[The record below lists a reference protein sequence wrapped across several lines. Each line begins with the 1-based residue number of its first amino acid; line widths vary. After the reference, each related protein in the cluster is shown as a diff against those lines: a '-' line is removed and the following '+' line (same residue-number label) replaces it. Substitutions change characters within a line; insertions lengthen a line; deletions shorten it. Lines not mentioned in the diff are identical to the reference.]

1 MTKLLLVHPL
11 FLSKSPEEKAA
22 GSPYFPL
29 GLLYLASYVRE
40 NGHEVAV
47 FDGTFEEDESAFVRC
62 LERENP
68 DVVGISA
75 VLPTRDMAIKLADLA
90 WDANKPVIMGGPD
103 ATRDPISYLSQPEVD
118 IVVHHE
124 GEQTMVALLNLMND
138 GHMLNP
144 IFLKQELGIAY
155 RDSYGGPIVNE
166 PRPPI
171 ENLDT
176 LPVPARD
183 LIDMNRYLDTWKEER
198 GYSSLTISTTRGCPY
213 GCDWCADAVHGQSFR
228 QRSPE
233 NVAAEMKMLRETFQ
247 IDRLRV
253 VDDVDGLEREW
264 LEDWAAEAEKL
275 DAVIPYEALNKLER
289 NDLPMLDV
297 RDDL

>member
-47 FDGTFEEDESAFVRC
+47 FDGTFEEDEQAFARC
-62 LERENP
+62 LEQENP

-75 VLPTRDMAIKLADLA
+75 VLPTRDTALALADIA
-90 WDANKPVIMGGPD
+90 WEANKIVVMGGPD
-103 ATRDPISYLSQPEVD
+103 ATRDPVWYLSYPQVD
-118 IVVHHE
+118 IVGHHE
-124 GEQTMVALLNLMND
+124 GEQTMVALLDLVAD
-138 GHMLNP
+138 GNLNP
-144 IFLKQELGIAY
+144 IYLKHELGIAY
-155 RDSYGGPIVNE
+155 RDSFGGPMVNN

-171 ENLDT
+171 EDLDT

-183 LIDMNRYLDTWKEER
+183 LIDMNRYLDAWKAER
-198 GYSSLTISTTRGCPY
+198 GYTSMTISTTRGCPY
-213 GCDWCADAVHGQSFR
+213 GCDWCADAVHGNGYR

-233 NVAAEMKMLRETFQ
+233 SVAQEMKQLRETFQ

-253 VDDVDGLEREW
+253 VDDVDGIER
-264 LEDWAAEAEKL
+264 DWIENWAEAAEKL
-275 DAVIPYEALNKLER
+275 DAVIPFEGLNKLER
-289 NDLPMLDV
+289 NDIPMLDV